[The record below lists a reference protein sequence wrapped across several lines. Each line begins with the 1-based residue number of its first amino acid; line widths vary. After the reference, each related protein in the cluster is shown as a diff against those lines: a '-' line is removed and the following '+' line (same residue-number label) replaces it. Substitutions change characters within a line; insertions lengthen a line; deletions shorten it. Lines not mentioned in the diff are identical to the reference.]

1 VRSEKSVIKAMVEM
15 DKIDIAALKK
25 AYESGNH

>member
-15 DKIDIAALKK
+15 DKIDIAALKR
-25 AYESGNH
+25 AYQTK